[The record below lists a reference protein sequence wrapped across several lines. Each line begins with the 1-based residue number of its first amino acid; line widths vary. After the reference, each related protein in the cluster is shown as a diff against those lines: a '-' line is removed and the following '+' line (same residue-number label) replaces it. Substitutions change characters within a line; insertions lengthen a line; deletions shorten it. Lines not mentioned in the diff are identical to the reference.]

1 MSRVNPLLRRMAI
14 LAAFAVLWSACA
26 VQAGQTATSSTSS
39 PNLPPNIVVIVADDL
54 GYSDIGAFG
63 SEIATPNLDTLA
75 ASGVR
80 LTNFHAAPTCSP
92 TRSMLLSGTD
102 NHTAGVGAMA
112 EAPRPDL
119 AGRWGY
125 EGIITERVATLAERL
140 KAGGYTTIMT
150 GKWHLGM
157 TPDSI
162 PSSRGFDQSFALLQG
177 GHNHYG
183 NSGFGVASSGP
194 MAATYLDNGKAVAV
208 PEDFYSSDY
217 FTAKLMEKIDAADTA
232 KPFFAFL
239 SFTAP
244 HSPLQAPRELIE
256 KYQGKYAGGWAKL
269 REERVARLKAMG
281 LIADNALY
289 DKMAPD
295 AESWE
300 KLTSQEQQVS
310 ARTMEI
316 YAAMID
322 RLDWNVGELIKHL
335 KASGRDSNTVY
346 LFISD
351 NGPAGQVAEDYAMV
365 PGVRERIDSADDS
378 FETMGD
384 GASYVFYGP
393 HWAAAGSAPYRL
405 HKGAVTDGGTRVPA
419 LIAGA
424 SIERSG
430 VSTDA
435 RATVMDVVPT
445 LLEIAGIP
453 AASEVDGRPVAAITG
468 KSMMPVIAGKAD
480 RVHPADETIA
490 FELHGQRS
498 VVMGDWKLV
507 FLPAPMSSGAW
518 ELFDLVADPGERRNI
533 GDQHPEIRARM
544 IAAWDQY
551 AAQTRVLL
559 PQMQ

>member
-1 MSRVNPLLRRMAI
+1 MSRVNQLSCSVAI
-14 LAAFAVLWSACA
+14 LAAFAVLWGACA
-26 VQAGQTATSSTSS
+26 VQAGQTGGKSHLS
-39 PNLPPNIVVIVADDL
+39 PANQQPNIVMIVADDL

-63 SEIATPNLDTLA
+63 SEIATPNLDRLA
-75 ASGVR
+75 DSGVK
-80 LTNFHAAPTCSP
+80 LTNFHTAPTCSP

-112 EAPRPDL
+112 EVPRPDL

-125 EGIITERVATLAERL
+125 EGIITDRVATLAERL

-194 MAATYLDNGKAVAV
+194 MAATYLDDGKRVEV

-217 FTAKLMEKIDAADTA
+217 FTAKLIEKIDAADST
-232 KPFFAFL
+232 KPFFAYL

-244 HSPLQAPRELIE
+244 HSPLQAPKEVIE

-269 REERVARLKAMG
+269 REERVARLKAKG
-281 LIADNALY
+281 LIADNAVY

-300 KLTSQEQQVS
+300 KLSPQEQQIS

-335 KASGRDSNTVY
+335 KATGRDSNTVF

-378 FETMGD
+378 FDNMGT
-384 GASYVFYGP
+384 ATSYVFYGRD
-393 HWAAAGSAPYRL
+393 WAAAGSAPYRL
-405 HKGAVTDGGTRVPA
+405 SKGAVTDGGTRVPA
-419 LIAGA
+419 IIAGA
-424 SIERSG
+424 SIERAG
-430 VSTDA
+430 VSTNA
-435 RATVMDVVPT
+435 RANVMDVVPT
-445 LLEIAGIP
+445 LLEIVGIP
-453 AASEVDGRPVAAITG
+453 PASEVGGRPVAAITG
-468 KSMMPVIAGKAD
+468 KSMLPVIAGKAD
-480 RVHPADETIA
+480 RVHPADEAIA

-507 FLPAPMSSGAW
+507 FLPAPMGSGAW
-518 ELFDLVADPGERRNI
+518 ELFNLGTDPGERNDVS
-533 GDQHPEIRARM
+533 DQHPDIYQQLVLTWESYAK
-544 IAAWDQY
+544 
-551 AAQTRVLL
+551 AAQVLVK
-559 PQMQ
+559 